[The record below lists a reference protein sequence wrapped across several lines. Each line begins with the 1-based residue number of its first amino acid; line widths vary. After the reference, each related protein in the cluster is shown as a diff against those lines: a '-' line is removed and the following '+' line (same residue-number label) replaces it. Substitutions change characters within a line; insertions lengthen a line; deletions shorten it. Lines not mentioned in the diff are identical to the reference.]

1 MAEQLD
7 VRGLSCPEPVL
18 NTRNR
23 LIKMQ
28 KGLLEVLTD
37 SGTSRDNVRRA
48 AEKLG
53 WQVIIEEKGDE
64 FLLKL
69 SK

>member
-7 VRGLSCPEPVL
+7 VRGLSCPQPVL
-18 NTRNR
+18 NTKNKLMR
-23 LIKMQ
+23 MQ
-28 KGLLEVLTD
+28 SGSLEVLTD
-37 SGTSRDNVRRA
+37 SGTSRDNVKRA

-53 WQVIIEEKGDE
+53 WNVETEEKGDE

-69 SK
+69 TK